1 MIPRNTDNLN
11 VISALDDRPNDV
23 GGLSAD
29 ALKNKFDQAAGLLKD
44 YLNNTLLP
52 FLESASA
59 AGDIG
64 VDTIPNISSTT
75 LQGVL
80 EELEGLIENIS
91 QGSVAPG
98 AIDTLEL
105 KDGAVTSAKLAAG
118 AVTSVKITDGN
129 VTAAK
134 LATGAVTTGKIVDG
148 NVTAAKLG
156 SDVLP
161 ANVGIVIGD
170 HVPTSADIDPG
181 QIYLK
186 Y

>member
-44 YLNNTLLP
+44 YLNNILLP

-59 AGDIG
+59 AADIG

-105 KDGAVTSAKLAAG
+105 KDGAVTEAKIDDG
-118 AVTSVKITDGN
+118 AVTEDKIDDGA
-129 VTAAK
+129 VTEDKIDDGAVTASKIGDGEVGAAK
-134 LATGAVTTGKIVDG
+134 LSNI
-148 NVTAAKLG
+148 
-156 SDVLP
+156 LP
-161 ANVGIVIGD
+161 EDVGIVIGD
-170 HVPTSADIDPG
+170 HVPTTADIGPG

>member
-59 AGDIG
+59 AAEIG
-64 VDTIPNISSTT
+64 VDTIPNITSTN
-75 LQGVL
+75 LQDVL
-80 EELEGLIENIS
+80 EEIMTAIADIVDTGVS
-91 QGSVAPG
+91 DGSVDSDKLADD
-98 AIDTLEL
+98 AVIEVKIL
-105 KDGAVTSAKLAAG
+105 DGAVTENKIDDG
-118 AVTSVKITDGN
+118 AVTEDKIG
-129 VTAAK
+129 
-134 LATGAVTTGKIVDG
+134 TGAVTASKIGDG
-148 NVTAAKLG
+148 EVGAAKL
-156 SDVLP
+156 DNILP
-161 ANVGIVIGD
+161 EDVGIFIGD
-170 HVPTSADIDPG
+170 HVPTTADIGPG